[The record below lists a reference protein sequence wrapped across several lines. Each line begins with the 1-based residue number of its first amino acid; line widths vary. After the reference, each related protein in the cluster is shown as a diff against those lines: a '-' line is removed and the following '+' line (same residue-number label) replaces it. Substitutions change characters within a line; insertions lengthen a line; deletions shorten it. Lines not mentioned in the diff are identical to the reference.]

1 MHEPFV
7 AATGGPV
14 QWVFDRTRQAGLTD
28 GQYVAISTSAAD
40 GLVRRSVADIRAEF
54 VPALRRVLPAAGA
67 ASLLDFFVTREPA
80 ATFRAGPGTARL
92 RPTPNTR
99 RPGLFVAGAY
109 TATGWPATME
119 SAVRS
124 GDAAAAALLATTV
137 ASAGV
142 AA

>member
-1 MHEPFV
+1 MYEPFV
-7 AATGGPV
+7 AATRGPV
-14 QWVFDRTRQAGLTD
+14 QWVFDRTRQAGLD
-28 GQYVAISTSAAD
+28 AGQYVAVSTSAAD
-40 GLVRRSVADIRAEF
+40 GLVRQSVADIRAEF
-54 VPALRRVLPAAGA
+54 VPALAQVLPDVRS

-80 ATFRAGPGTARL
+80 ATFRAAPGTARS
-92 RPTPNTR
+92 RPGPRTR

-124 GDAAAAALLATTV
+124 GDAAAAAVLAAV
-137 ASAGV
+137 RLGEAV